1 MRSVHTIEGHLRKAR
16 ILHRFGD
23 REATE
28 GACRTAPLRGRIIGD
43 GMAARG
49 IMDYGIKPLDPGI
62 ASYVFLVRPK
72 YAPV

>member
-1 MRSVHTIEGHLRKAR
+1 
-16 ILHRFGD
+16 
-23 REATE
+23 
-28 GACRTAPLRGRIIGD
+28 
-43 GMAARG
+43 MAARG